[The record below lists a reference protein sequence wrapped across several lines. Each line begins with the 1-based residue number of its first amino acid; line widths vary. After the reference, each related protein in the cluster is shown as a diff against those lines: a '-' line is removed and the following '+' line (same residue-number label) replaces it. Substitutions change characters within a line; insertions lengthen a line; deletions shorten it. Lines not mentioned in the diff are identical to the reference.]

1 MVGAWG
7 ECFVGDRPR
16 WRFGLVG
23 VVESIQMP
31 VAGIKPSQRVRVIQT
46 IRMREGD
53 WHSGVEGEVVSVAS
67 KPTGSWFAHGKDDKL
82 WLTRLRIRK
91 DDGELV
97 DLVLDRDSVVTV
109 LDDTS
114 TTEDGE

>member
-1 MVGAWG
+1 
-7 ECFVGDRPR
+7 
-16 WRFGLVG
+16 
-23 VVESIQMP
+23 MP
-31 VAGIKPSQRVRVIQT
+31 APSMKPFQRVRVLQT

-53 WHSGVEGEVVSVAS
+53 WQTGVEGEIVSVES

-97 DLVLDRDSVVTV
+97 DLILDRDSVVTV
-109 LDDTS
+109 LDGDS
-114 TTEDGE
+114 GSE

>member
-1 MVGAWG
+1 
-7 ECFVGDRPR
+7 
-16 WRFGLVG
+16 
-23 VVESIQMP
+23 MP
-31 VAGIKPSQRVRVIQT
+31 ALSMKPSQRVRVLQT

-53 WHSGVEGEVVSVAS
+53 WQTGVEGEIVSVES

-97 DLVLDRDSVVTV
+97 DLILDRDSVVTV
-109 LDDTS
+109 LDGDS
-114 TTEDGE
+114 GSE

>member
-1 MVGAWG
+1 
-7 ECFVGDRPR
+7 
-16 WRFGLVG
+16 
-23 VVESIQMP
+23 MP
-31 VAGIKPSQRVRVIQT
+31 APSMKPSQRVRVLQT

-53 WHSGVEGEVVSVAS
+53 WQTGVEGEIVSVES

-97 DLVLDRDSVVTV
+97 DLILDRDSVVTV
-109 LDDTS
+109 LDDDS
-114 TTEDGE
+114 GSE